1 MLVKT
6 MNLHIACNDKL
17 KFCNP
22 VCLLDFVKQ
31 GIKLQLVIIKPA
43 TPLADI
49 IQLTRLYYI
58 LKCKP
63 SMFYHTRCKKVGY
76 FSSKCSLIRLIY
88 SDDNT
93 GLL

>member
-31 GIKLQLVIIKPA
+31 GIKLQFVIIKPA

-49 IQLTRLYYI
+49 
-58 LKCKP
+58 
-63 SMFYHTRCKKVGY
+63 V
-76 FSSKCSLIRLIY
+76 
-88 SDDNT
+88 
-93 GLL
+93 